1 LLRLLS
7 LRVRVA
13 LGEGNPPVAEPH
25 SYNRSEGEI
34 RGQVRPHETV
44 NIYHGQPICMM
55 EFFRNAAVPA
65 RPYGFA
71 GSNYQGQTGPKLAK
85 YFLAPP
91 A

>member
-1 LLRLLS
+1 M
-7 LRVRVA
+7 
-13 LGEGNPPVAEPH
+13 
-25 SYNRSEGEI
+25 
-34 RGQVRPHETV
+34 RPHETV

-85 YFLAPP
+85 YFLAQPK
-91 A
+91 